1 MDTKEI
7 IEKLKRIGATITEAE
22 TKDGDIQYAIDIS
35 TIENEEAR
43 LVVTQLL
50 NEITSKDDG
59 TSNTSN

>member
-7 IEKLKRIGATITEAE
+7 INKLRILGATITETE
-22 TKDGDIQYAIDIS
+22 TKEGDIQYAIDIS
-35 TIENEEAR
+35 TIENEQAR

-50 NEITSKDDG
+50 DEITSKDNG